1 MMRKAADIYQM
12 STDRPDMVWHREFS
26 TYEDTAKVVDEGMS
40 QGVVVVIHNYPDSVD
55 AACRVNSWKDDPALQ
70 LPYLGQEPGR
80 GVLGAN
86 LVAKR
91 QYHGELCASSC
102 LSCADQSHVDASK
115 RRRRELDP
123 YVTGS
128 LVDFR
133 SWLGDSG
140 KVRCLLDLTVP
151 MAQRD
156 YISE

>member
-1 MMRKAADIYQM
+1 MMRKAARMYKM

-40 QGVVVVIHNYPDSVD
+40 QGVVIVIHNYPDSVD

-115 RRRRELDP
+115 RRAATPSYRSR
-123 YVTGS
+123 GS
-128 LVDFR
+128 LTIFDFTR
-133 SWLGDSG
+133 PCTG
-140 KVRCLLDLTVP
+140 
-151 MAQRD
+151 
-156 YISE
+156 